1 MRHKTK
7 PYGFTLIELLITM
20 TIVGILVAIAAP
32 SYQNYTRRARYTE
45 IVQAAS
51 SYKIGVE
58 ECFIMSGDL
67 NSCKGGQNGVPND
80 TPAGK
85 GSGLIDSITVASGG
99 KIIIAPRDKYGIKQT
114 DTYELTP
121 KLDNEQISWKSG
133 GNAIKEGYAN

>member
-1 MRHKTK
+1 MRTQTK
-7 PYGFTLIELLITM
+7 PCGFTLIELLITM

-32 SYQNYTRRARYTE
+32 SYQNYTRRAHYTE

-67 NSCKGGQNGVPND
+67 NSCKGGQNGVPKD
-80 TPAGK
+80 ISTSK
-85 GSGLIDSITVASGG
+85 GTGLIDSITVASGG
-99 KIIIAPRDKYGIKQT
+99 KITIVPRNKYGIKQT
-114 DTYELTP
+114 DIYELTP
-121 KLDNEQISWKSG
+121 KLDNEQIAWESG